1 MPEDI
6 FQTDD
11 NHKRL
16 SMKIKK
22 DVFYE
27 MSVFSSSSSS
37 GFLFAAYMILAVIM
51 GILSFVLLLMG
62 GLANLIMFAFA
73 IVCGLICAFFYF
85 MAQHSKI
92 EYDYTLTNGTL
103 DIAKIINDK
112 NRKKLVSV
120 DVPSILE
127 MQPITSNNFRRFF
140 NDRSVKKV
148 NMFLNKGTHL
158 YYMAIN
164 KEGQKVVIVFEPDQQ
179 LVEYMKIFNP
189 DNIIA

>member
-92 EYDYTLTNGTL
+92 
-103 DIAKIINDK
+103 
-112 NRKKLVSV
+112 
-120 DVPSILE
+120 
-127 MQPITSNNFRRFF
+127 
-140 NDRSVKKV
+140 
-148 NMFLNKGTHL
+148 
-158 YYMAIN
+158 
-164 KEGQKVVIVFEPDQQ
+164 QKHI
-179 LVEYMKIFNP
+179 M
-189 DNIIA
+189 

>member
-1 MPEDI
+1 MEVRI
-6 FQTDD
+6 FNNADEIAVAA
-11 NHKRL
+11 
-16 SMKIKK
+16 S
-22 DVFYE
+22 E
-27 MSVFSSSSSS
+27 M
-37 GFLFAAYMILAVIM
+37 
-51 GILSFVLLLMG
+51 FV
-62 GLANLIMFAFA
+62 
-73 IVCGLICAFFYF
+73 
-85 MAQHSKI
+85 
-92 EYDYTLTNGTL
+92 
-103 DIAKIINDK
+103 KIINDK

-127 MQPITSNNFRRFF
+127 MQPITSNNFQRFF